1 LGPLPNIRLAN
12 LELEAE
18 TLQHYADMTREGLE
32 AYTPEDKH
40 DAYKALRLR
49 VVLHPDGSMEA
60 DGVFTLELPPIGWQN
75 FVPASTQSDPAY
87 RAFPPFLDTY
97 TTHLLGEPP
106 NNV

>member
-1 LGPLPNIRLAN
+1 V
-12 LELEAE
+12 E

-60 DGVFTLELPPIGWQN
+60 DSVFTLELPPIGWQN

-87 RAFPPFLDTY
+87 QAFPPFLDTY
-97 TTHLLGEPP
+97 TTHLSGEPP
-106 NNV
+106 NNS